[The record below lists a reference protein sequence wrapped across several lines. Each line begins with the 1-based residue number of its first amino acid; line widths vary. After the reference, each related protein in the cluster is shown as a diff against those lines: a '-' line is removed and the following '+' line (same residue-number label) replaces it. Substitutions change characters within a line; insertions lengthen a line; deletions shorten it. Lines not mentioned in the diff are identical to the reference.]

1 MSVVRLRSPSQQLLA
16 PVLLP
21 LLASLLVVFGAPYV
35 GDIRGALQRSSPE
48 HYRLIIALAVATGAV
63 SAIVSAAAHLRWHR
77 SGSPAAA
84 AAPDYPSWL
93 RYTLLAVAV
102 AIAVIYART
111 VSGGNPDVDL
121 VEAFHFVEYG
131 FIAFLFYRATRRCSD
146 VRAIVFPAC
155 ASLLVGVADEW
166 MQWLVPGRVG
176 ELHDVLLNAVA
187 IGCGLLFSVA
197 IHPPVSLAL
206 PTQRSPRWAL
216 GAAPGVLILAVA
228 GFVDRVHLGY
238 EIADGETGVFRSRYD
253 ASALAAAVAG
263 RPSRWRLSPPAER
276 GFAHEDHYLSEGLW
290 HVQRRNMAI
299 TEGDH
304 WTAWNENVIL
314 EKYFSPVLDRG
325 SRLPVE
331 QRTGLEQR
339 AGGDSA
345 RGYASS
351 AQPYPIYIARREMY
365 WGTTALM
372 IAVAVGLCL
381 GQRSAEPAGS
391 AA

>member
-1 MSVVRLRSPSQQLLA
+1 M
-16 PVLLP
+16 LLP

-35 GDIRGALQRSSPE
+35 GDIRGALQRSFPE
-48 HYRLIIALAVATGAV
+48 HYRLIIAVLVATGLIG
-63 SAIVSAAAHLRWHR
+63 AIVSAAAHLRR
-77 SGSPAAA
+77 LGNDSRAVAAV
-84 AAPDYPSWL
+84 PGYPSWL

-102 AIAVIYART
+102 TIAVVYART
-111 VSGGNPDVDL
+111 VSSGNLDVDL

-131 FIAFLFYRATRRCSD
+131 FIAFLFYRAARRCAD

-155 ASLLVGVADEW
+155 ASLFVGIADEW

-176 ELHDVLLNAVA
+176 ELHDIWLNAVA
-187 IGCGLLFSVA
+187 ILCGLLFSVA
-197 IHPPVSLAL
+197 IHPPASLVL
-206 PTQRSPRWAL
+206 PRQRSPRLVL
-216 GAAPGVLILAVA
+216 GAALGLLILVAA
-228 GFVDRVHLGY
+228 GFIDRVHLGH
-238 EIADGETGVFRSRYD
+238 EIADDETGVFRSRYD
-253 ASALAAAVAG
+253 AKALAAAVAE

-276 GFAHEDHYLSEGLW
+276 GLAHEDHYLSEGLW

-314 EKYFSPVLDRG
+314 EKYYPPVLDRG
-325 SRLPVE
+325 SRLPPDQRIAVE
-331 QRTGLEQR
+331 QRAR
-339 AGGDSA
+339 SA
-345 RGYASS
+345 SSRGFVSS

-372 IAVAVGLCL
+372 IAAVVGLCV
-381 GQRSAEPAGS
+381 GHRSAEPAGS

>member
-1 MSVVRLRSPSQQLLA
+1 M
-16 PVLLP
+16 LLP

-35 GDIRGALQRSSPE
+35 GDIRGALQRSFPE
-48 HYRLIIALAVATGAV
+48 YYRLVIAVAVATGAI
-63 SAIVSAAAHLRWHR
+63 SAIVSAATHLRRHGD
-77 SGSPAAA
+77 GSPAAA
-84 AAPDYPSWL
+84 ELSHYPSWL
-93 RYTLLAVAV
+93 RYTLLALAV
-102 AIAVIYART
+102 AIAVVYART

-131 FIAFLFYRATRRCSD
+131 FIAFLFYRVTRRRPD

-155 ASLLVGVADEW
+155 ASLLVGVAEEW

-176 ELHDVLLNAVA
+176 ELHDVWLNAVA

-197 IHPPVSLAL
+197 MHPPASLAL
-206 PTQRSPRWAL
+206 PGQRSPRWAL
-216 GAAPGVLILAVA
+216 GAALGLLMLAIA
-228 GFVDRVHLGY
+228 GFIDRVHLGY

-253 ASALAAAVAG
+253 AKALASAVAE
-263 RPSRWRLSPPAER
+263 RPSRWRLSPPPER
-276 GFAHEDHYLSEGLW
+276 GFAHEDHYFSEGLW
-290 HVQRRNMAI
+290 HVQRRNTAI

-314 EKYFSPVLDRG
+314 EKYYSPVLDRG
-325 SRLPVE
+325 SRLPLE
-331 QRTGLEQR
+331 QRTGIEPP
-339 AGGDSA
+339 AGAAPA
-345 RGYASS
+345 RGFASS
-351 AQPYPIYIARREMY
+351 AQPYPIYLLRREMY

-372 IAVAVGLCL
+372 IAAVVGLCV